1 MDYIYEMQKIAKAN
15 GGIIDNKTAA
25 SVGIS
30 RAMLSKFCKENKI
43 QRLVRGQYIL
53 SDDIQDELL
62 SIELRSKQLIF
73 SHETA
78 LFLHGVS
85 DRMPFEHS
93 VTAPSNKVP
102 SRAIQQDCKIYYI
115 KPELFELGKTKL
127 STQFGNEVTVY
138 DLERT
143 ICDVIR
149 SRNKVGSETFLAALK
164 MYAANPNKNLNK
176 LNNYAK
182 EMRVAG
188 VVRKYMEV
196 IL

>member
-78 LFLHGVS
+78 LFLHGIS

-102 SRAIQQDCKIYYI
+102 SRAIQQDCKVYYI

-127 STQFGNEVTVY
+127 PTQFGNEVTVY